1 VRWLEVTLV
10 VEREQADDV
19 AAALMPY
26 SDGGIALSS
35 SQIEDTPGQGIPA
48 GPMIVHAYLSAD
60 DELHARRERIEHA
73 LHYLGRIR
81 ALPEPTYR
89 WIEEEDWQHKWKQ
102 RYHPITIGERLI
114 IVPAW
119 DSSPD
124 PARIPIFINPGMAF
138 GTGAHPTTRLCLL
151 ALETILTGEERI
163 ADLGS
168 GSGILSIA
176 ARKLGAAQVHGWD
189 VDKQTVSI
197 ARENASKNGVDNVR
211 FDAGSL
217 GDLLQSPH
225 APFDVVIANI
235 FAHVLTTMLDQEGL
249 SQSCRPGG
257 YLILSGILEEQLPP
271 ILTLAESRGCT
282 IVEVLTDSDWTA
294 VILQKEEGTASR

>member
-1 VRWLEVTLV
+1 MRWLEIKLV
-10 VEREQADDV
+10 VESEQADDV

-26 SDGGIALSS
+26 SDGGIAVSS
-35 SQIEDTPGQGIPA
+35 SQIEDTPGQGTPT
-48 GPMIVHAYLSAD
+48 GPMIVQAYLSAD
-60 DELHARRERIEHA
+60 DDLDSRRERIEHA

-81 ALPEPTYR
+81 ALPEPSYH
-89 WIEEEDWQHKWKQ
+89 WIEDEDWQLKWKQ
-102 RYHPITIGERLI
+102 NYHPITVGERMI

-151 ALETILTGEERI
+151 ALEKILTGGESI
-163 ADLGS
+163 ADLGA

-176 ARKLGAAQVHGWD
+176 ARKLGAARVHGWD
-189 VDKQTVSI
+189 IDAQTVSI
-197 ARENASKNGVDNVR
+197 ARENALKNGVDNIR

-217 GDLLQSPH
+217 PDLLQSPQ
-225 APFDVVIANI
+225 APYDVVIANI
-235 FAHVLTTMLDQEGL
+235 FAHVLTTMLDEEGL
-249 SQSCRPGG
+249 SQSCQPGG

-271 ILTLAESRGCT
+271 ILTLAESRGCSV
-282 IVEVLTDSDWTA
+282 VEVLTDSDWTA
-294 VILQKEEGTASR
+294 AILRKEDGTASR